1 MKKLAFTLFSL
12 LPSAV
17 FAQDLS
23 SPSLF
28 EYFGTAF
35 LFLLICAI
43 VLITCRELICW
54 YYKIN
59 KRISN
64 QEEIIRLLKKIANES
79 NGPSNDTKLEEE
91 KRGILKELANST
103 KFMVTGK

>member
-1 MKKLAFTLFSL
+1 MKKLTFTLFSL

-17 FAQDLS
+17 FAQGIN

-35 LFLLICAI
+35 LFLIISAI
-43 VLITCRELICW
+43 VLIACRELICW

-79 NGPSNDTKLEEE
+79 NAPLNDHKLGEE

-103 KFMVTGK
+103 KFMITGK